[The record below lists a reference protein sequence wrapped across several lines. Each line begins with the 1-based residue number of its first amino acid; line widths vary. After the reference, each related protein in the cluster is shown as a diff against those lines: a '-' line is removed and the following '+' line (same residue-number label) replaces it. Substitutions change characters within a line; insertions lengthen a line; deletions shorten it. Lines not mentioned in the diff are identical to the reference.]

1 MASIQ
6 RVAGFDIGTNSL
18 RVLIADVDS
27 LSRIV
32 AGLRLGFAVRLGE
45 GLSETGR
52 VSEAALERTSRVLGK
67 STLLARRLGTS
78 RMLAGATHALR
89 VATNSAE
96 VVNDLEEAAGLPINI
111 LTPEEEAYY
120 IYTGALSDSFFTALP
135 DAFPS
140 ASPGTSPGASPPAS
154 PGGVAG
160 VASAGAGAAVGERAF
175 EGGFVIDVG
184 GGSTTLI
191 EGSGTGIIR
200 SSTLPLGCVTLT
212 ERFLKHDP
220 PASEELRA
228 LGDHIM
234 TELSQAQSL
243 QLSQVRPLLLP
254 EAQVPVTGV
263 GGAVTSIAAV
273 SLGLPYY
280 ESRRVE
286 GHILTRD
293 EIEHCAQQLSRL
305 PLEEREKIRALG
317 RRRAEIAVAGAFI
330 LSLLTCHLNVRRV
343 TVSTRG
349 LRYGLA
355 LEAAAH
361 PAG

>member
-18 RVLIADVDS
+18 RVLIADIDN

-32 AGLRLGFAVRLGE
+32 AGMRLGFAVRLGE
-45 GLSETGR
+45 GLFSTGR
-52 VSEAALERTSRVLGK
+52 VSEVALERTARVLGK
-67 STLLARRLGTS
+67 STLLARRLGAS

-89 VATNSAE
+89 VAANSAE
-96 VVNDLEEAAGLPINI
+96 IVAALEEAGGLPVNV

-120 IYTGALSDSFFTALP
+120 VYTGALSD
-135 DAFPS
+135 AFS
-140 ASPGTSPGASPPAS
+140 AVSSETTTTGVSSGKPATVGLEGTNRADGAF
-154 PGGVAG
+154 G
-160 VASAGAGAAVGERAF
+160 
-175 EGGFVIDVG
+175 GGFVIDIG
-184 GGSTTLI
+184 GGSMSLI
-191 EGSGTGIIR
+191 KGSGTGTVQSR
-200 SSTLPLGCVTLT
+200 VLPLGSVTLT

-220 PASEELRA
+220 PSSEELQA
-228 LGDHIM
+228 LGDHILA
-234 TELSQAQSL
+234 ELSKAQA
-243 QLSQVRPLLLP
+243 VLLP
-254 EAQVPVTGV
+254 EAQDSITGV

-273 SLGLPYY
+273 SLGLQQY

-286 GHILTRD
+286 GHILGRE
-293 EIEHCAQQLSRL
+293 EIERCAQRLSKL
-305 PLEEREKIRALG
+305 TLEEREQIGALQ
-317 RRRAEIAVAGAFI
+317 RRRAEIAIAGVFT
-330 LSLLTCHLNVRRV
+330 LSLLLCHLNVRRL

>member
-18 RVLIADVDS
+18 RVLIADIDN

-32 AGLRLGFAVRLGE
+32 AGMRLGFAVRLGE
-45 GLSETGR
+45 GLFSTGR
-52 VSEAALERTSRVLGK
+52 VSEVALERTARVLGK
-67 STLLARRLGTS
+67 STLLARRLGAS

-89 VATNSAE
+89 VAANSAE
-96 VVNDLEEAAGLPINI
+96 IVAALEEAGGLPVNV

-120 IYTGALSDSFFTALP
+120 VYTGALSD
-135 DAFPS
+135 AFS
-140 ASPGTSPGASPPAS
+140 AVSSEATGVSSDKPATVGLEGTNRADGGAF
-154 PGGVAG
+154 G
-160 VASAGAGAAVGERAF
+160 
-175 EGGFVIDVG
+175 GGFVIDIG
-184 GGSTTLI
+184 GGSTSLI
-191 EGSGTGIIR
+191 KGSATGTVQSR
-200 SSTLPLGCVTLT
+200 VLPLGCVTLT

-220 PASEELRA
+220 PSSEELQA
-228 LGDHIM
+228 LGDHILA
-234 TELSQAQSL
+234 ELSKAQA
-243 QLSQVRPLLLP
+243 VLLP
-254 EAQVPVTGV
+254 EAQDSITGV

-273 SLGLPYY
+273 SLGLQQY

-286 GHILTRD
+286 GHILGRE
-293 EIEHCAQQLSRL
+293 EIERCAQRLSKL
-305 PLEEREKIRALG
+305 TLEEREQIGALQ
-317 RRRAEIAVAGAFI
+317 RRRAEIAIAGAFT
-330 LSLLTCHLNVRRV
+330 LSLLLCHLNVRRL

>member
-52 VSEAALERTSRVLGK
+52 VSETALERTSRVLGK

-78 RMLAGATHALR
+78 RMLTGATHALR

-135 DAFPS
+135 NAFPG
-140 ASPGTSPGASPPAS
+140 ASPGTSPVAPPPAS
-154 PGGVAG
+154 PGGVA
-160 VASAGAGAAVGERAF
+160 STGAGATVGERAF

-191 EGSGTGIIR
+191 EGSGTGIVR

-234 TELSQAQSL
+234 TELSRAQSL
-243 QLSQVRPLLLP
+243 PLSQVRPLLLP

-305 PLEEREKIRALG
+305 PLEEREKIGTLG

>member
-1 MASIQ
+1 MQ

-32 AGLRLGFAVRLGE
+32 ASLRLGFAVRLGE

-67 STLLARRLGTS
+67 SALLARRIGTS

-89 VATNSAE
+89 VAANSAE

-120 IYTGALSDSFFTALP
+120 VYTGALSDYFLTAL
-135 DAFPS
+135 PS
-140 ASPGTSPGASPPAS
+140 ASPNAP
-154 PGGVAG
+154 PGGIAR
-160 VASAGAGAAVGERAF
+160 VASSSAGAAVAEGAF

-191 EGSGTGIIR
+191 KGHGTGSIF
-200 SSTLPLGCVTLT
+200 SCTLPLGCVTLT
-212 ERFLKHDP
+212 ERFLRHDP
-220 PASEELRA
+220 PAPEELQA

-234 TELSQAQSL
+234 TELSQGQSVP
-243 QLSQVRPLLLP
+243 LSQARSLLLP
-254 EAQVPVTGV
+254 EAQLPVTGV

-273 SLGLPYY
+273 SLGLPFY

-286 GHILTRD
+286 GYILTRE
-293 EIEHCAQQLSRL
+293 EIERCAQQLSRL
-305 PLEEREKIRALG
+305 PVEEMEKIRALG

-330 LSLLTCHLNVRRV
+330 LSLLTCHLNVKRL

>member
-1 MASIQ
+1 
-6 RVAGFDIGTNSL
+6 
-18 RVLIADVDS
+18 
-27 LSRIV
+27 
-32 AGLRLGFAVRLGE
+32 
-45 GLSETGR
+45 
-52 VSEAALERTSRVLGK
+52 
-67 STLLARRLGTS
+67 
-78 RMLAGATHALR
+78 MLAGATHALR

-135 DAFPS
+135 NAFPG
-140 ASPGTSPGASPPAS
+140 ASPGTSPVAPPPAS
-154 PGGVAG
+154 PGGVA
-160 VASAGAGAAVGERAF
+160 SIGAGATVGERAF

-191 EGSGTGIIR
+191 EGSGTGIVR

-234 TELSQAQSL
+234 TELSRAQSL
-243 QLSQVRPLLLP
+243 PLSQVRPLLLP

>member
-32 AGLRLGFAVRLGE
+32 AGIRLGFAVRFGE
-45 GLSETGR
+45 GLSSTGR

-67 STLLARRLGTS
+67 SALLARRLGTS

-89 VATNSAE
+89 VAANATE
-96 VVNDLEEAAGLPINI
+96 VVSALEEAACMPINV

-120 IYTGALSDSFFTALP
+120 VYTGALSDSFAA
-135 DAFPS
+135 AFLTTTNS
-140 ASPGTSPGASPPAS
+140 SPGDT
-154 PGGVAG
+154 PGGAGSSAEEFVAR
-160 VASAGAGAAVGERAF
+160 AADAEESF
-175 EGGFVIDVG
+175 QGGFVIDVG
-184 GGSTTLI
+184 GGSTSLI
-191 EGSGTGIIR
+191 KGSATGTVR
-200 SSTLPLGCVTLT
+200 SCMLPLGCVTLT
-212 ERFLKHDP
+212 EKFLKHDP
-220 PASEELRA
+220 PKPEELQA
-228 LGDHIM
+228 LGDHILA
-234 TELSQAQSL
+234 ELSKNQSL
-243 QLSQVRPLLLP
+243 VLP
-254 EAQVPVTGV
+254 EAQNPVTGV

-273 SLGLPYY
+273 SLGLPHY

-286 GHILTRD
+286 GHILVRE
-293 EIEHCAQQLSRL
+293 EIERCAQRLSKL
-305 PLEEREKIRALG
+305 TLEEREEIGALEP
-317 RRRAEIAVAGAFI
+317 RRAEIAIAGAFI
-330 LSLLTCHLNVRRV
+330 LSLVTCHLNVKRL